1 MILSFILSSSRTERP
16 IVAVKLINTE
26 NRNSVAAAIP
36 ISAGDGE
43 PLHFTINSK
52 IATPI
57 KQETAVIKLH
67 KSTETCRLGSCWCL
81 GTVRD

>member
-1 MILSFILSSSRTERP
+1 MRMRRMRKMRRAIEMLVVKTAWLLSFILSSLWTERP

-43 PLHFTINSK
+43 PLEEILF
-52 IATPI
+52 
-57 KQETAVIKLH
+57 
-67 KSTETCRLGSCWCL
+67 
-81 GTVRD
+81 